1 MDLGPR
7 GEGPEDG
14 NGDFTGRTSGRVIK
28 GHPVFQGG
36 ENVMMD
42 TSMIKH
48 RREKEF
54 VERAIISERKDAKSL
69 NQKLIEFREA
79 TSRLIESKVT
89 LRMVYLPT
97 YIVHENGEFETILPA
112 KMLEQEAMID
122 ERINMIFESIFID
135 SESEQIRAA
144 MKGEK

>member
-1 MDLGPR
+1 M
-7 GEGPEDG
+7 
-14 NGDFTGRTSGRVIK
+14 K
-28 GHPVFQGG
+28 
-36 ENVMMD
+36 
-42 TSMIKH
+42 
-48 RREKEF
+48 
-54 VERAIISERKDAKSL
+54 AIISERKDAKSL

-122 ERINMIFESIFID
+122 ERINMIFESIFMD
-135 SESEQIRAA
+135 EATRLCRVA
-144 MKGEK
+144 